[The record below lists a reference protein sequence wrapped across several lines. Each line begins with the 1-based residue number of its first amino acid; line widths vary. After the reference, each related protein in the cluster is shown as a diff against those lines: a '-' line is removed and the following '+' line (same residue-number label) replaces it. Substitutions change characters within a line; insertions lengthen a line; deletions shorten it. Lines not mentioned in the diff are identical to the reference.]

1 MGDRMKK
8 TRRIAALFLAALA
21 LAALLAGCGGSKCV
35 LCGKT
40 IRGSGY
46 QTSAGY
52 VCQDCYNSLSSGG
65 AVAPVRGGMS
75 TGAWIAVV
83 LMVFVAV
90 FAATSGIVYLVLQ
103 RVLPPEE
110 PVSRL
115 VQTPDS
121 QPRAP
126 RTAPPR
132 PAASPAPRSG
142 DTGSG
147 VWICPRDGSRNTSR
161 YCSVCGASRPA
172 SSAPRQGNPSA
183 PRQGNPSAQRPAAP
197 RQENR
202 PASGNGAGSSPRYAA
217 PAGQTARGDG
227 AEPAAPRQASPAP
240 VSPEAE
246 EPKAYRPRYAR
257 PAQEQQPQRKE
268 PEIDPEID
276 SEWLSAIFRE
286 AARDTDSEE

>member
-1 MGDRMKK
+1 MKRTK
-8 TRRIAALFLAALA
+8 RIAALFLAALA
-21 LAALLAGCGGSKCV
+21 LAALLAGCSSNKCV

-65 AVAPVRGGMS
+65 AVAPVRSGMS

-83 LMVFVAV
+83 VMVFIAV

-126 RTAPPR
+126 RPAPPR
-132 PAASPAPRSG
+132 PAANPAPRSG

-172 SSAPRQGNPSA
+172 SSAPRQGS
-183 PRQGNPSAQRPAAP
+183 PSAQRPAAP

-202 PASGNGAGSSPRYAA
+202 PASGNGAGPSPRYAA
-217 PAGQTARGDG
+217 PAGQTARTDG
-227 AEPAAPRQASPAP
+227 AEPAAPRQTPPAQ

-257 PAQEQQPQRKE
+257 PAQEQPQRKE